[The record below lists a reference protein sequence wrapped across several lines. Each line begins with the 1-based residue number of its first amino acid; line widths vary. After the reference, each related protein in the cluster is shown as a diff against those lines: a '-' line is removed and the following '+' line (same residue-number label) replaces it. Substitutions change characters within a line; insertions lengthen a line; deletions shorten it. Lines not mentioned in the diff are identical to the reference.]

1 LTYFD
6 LFYNPSGQLSSPGKN
21 KAEKVRRRETEKPL
35 SLIPKPI
42 LIPAIRALPGNGI
55 AGHAP
60 DIFRHTFLAN
70 AETASAAPAETK
82 FFTAAVA
89 PIIALLASFAP
100 GSGDRIGFFH
110 GCCFI
115 TLLV

>member
-1 LTYFD
+1 MRLK
-6 LFYNPSGQLSSPGKN
+6 LLLL
-21 KAEKVRRRETEKPL
+21 V
-35 SLIPKPI
+35 PKPV

-60 DIFRHTFLAN
+60 DIFRHTFLADG
-70 AETASAAPAETK
+70 ETAAAAPAETK

-89 PIIALLASFAP
+89 PIIAPAAAFAP
-100 GSGDRIGFFH
+100 GGGDRVAFFH

>member
-1 LTYFD
+1 L
-6 LFYNPSGQLSSPGKN
+6 
-21 KAEKVRRRETEKPL
+21 KAQVFVFEIQYIASCAMRLKLLLLV
-35 SLIPKPI
+35 PKPV

-60 DIFRHTFLAN
+60 DIFRHTFLADG
-70 AETASAAPAETK
+70 ETAAAAPAETK

-89 PIIALLASFAP
+89 PIIALAASFAP
-100 GSGDRIGFFH
+100 GGGDRVGFFH